1 MFNEQSSAP
10 GQRTGGTQEEVF
22 NASQYTPSGYG
33 NVPHS
38 TELEADVLSSVM
50 YGVADPASLNL
61 TGRDFY
67 SPDHE
72 ALWDVIVGM
81 GSHDPVLVREAC
93 HDDRLKAL
101 VVELAGRQMAAMT
114 ADVLAPEYA
123 QKLRDLTARR
133 DLQTSLT
140 KALQEASQPD
150 ADPGA
155 IMADLAAHSQAP
167 AHRGNRRGRITGMGE
182 VKAERHEW
190 VKKDWY
196 PCDVVTV
203 LAGHGGEGKSTFS
216 LADAAAGSRGELHGR
231 CWGRPVRTLIVA
243 TEDTLSDQKL
253 RLRAAGAVEDHLGFF
268 TVERNDGDAV
278 AFKITADLA
287 ELERAAVEFKA
298 DLLIIDPLSS
308 VVEGDLNKTDVMRSA
323 IDPLSALARKLH
335 VAVLV
340 VHHFNKGSGNASRKM
355 TGSEALRDAVRS
367 AIFFAHDKE
376 TDERVLSFDKASYS
390 QYEGRNFNFTLDSA
404 PAIDDDGKEMF
415 DEEGNSETVP
425 VVNILG
431 ETETSVQKII
441 NTVPQGQEDDDRN
454 EAQAFLL
461 GYLADNG
468 GEVPASDVL
477 KAGHAAGFSDNE
489 LKNGRKRCRDPRIAS
504 RKSGM
509 GSGWVWA
516 IDEESSHEGVTK
528 VSKVSGPRRVTP
540 STPSVTPS
548 AEPEPPTLP
557 EEPSR
562 PLSVV
567 PDDPCGFCGKSL
579 AQTPGQRV
587 CGANHRRAQEAAS

>member
-1 MFNEQSSAP
+1 MSIERNSAP
-10 GQRTGGTQEEVF
+10 GQQNRGHHEEDF
-22 NASQYTPSGYG
+22 TTESNYTPGGYG
-33 NVPHS
+33 DVPHS
-38 TELEADVLSSVM
+38 TELEADVLSAVM
-50 YGVADPASLNL
+50 YGYSDPAGLNL

-72 ALWDVIVGM
+72 ALWNVIEGM

-93 HDDRLKAL
+93 PDDRLKAL
-101 VVELAGRQMAAMT
+101 VVDLAGRQMAAMT

-123 QKLRDLTARR
+123 AKLRELTARR

-140 KALQEASQPD
+140 RALQEASQPD

-155 IMADLAAHSQAP
+155 ILADLAAHAQAS
-167 AHRGNRRGRITGMGE
+167 AHRGNRRGRITGMGQ

-190 VKKDWY
+190 IKKDWY

-253 RLRAAGAVEDHLGFF
+253 RLRAAGAVEEHVGFF

-376 TDERVLSFDKASYS
+376 TDERVLSFDKSSYS

-415 DEEGNSETVP
+415 DEEGNPETVP

-441 NTVPQGQEDDDRN
+441 NTIPEGQGEND
-454 EAQAFLL
+454 EAADCKSWLKAWAASKGGVLL
-461 GYLADNG
+461 T
-468 GEVPASDVL
+468 SDVKTACEAEGSIYSWKTARNKRRSAGL
-477 KAGHAAGFSDNE
+477 ETHQVGFGDKAITYWTEPGCWSDGLPNPHGSPTGPRSQE
-489 LKNGRKRCRDPRIAS
+489 VGTPGTTEGPVEGSTPEPVAPILSLVPNGRCS
-504 RKSGM
+504 HCGRKY
-509 GSGWVWA
+509 
-516 IDEESSHEGVTK
+516 K
-528 VSKVSGPRRVTP
+528 PGPV
-540 STPSVTPS
+540 
-548 AEPEPPTLP
+548 
-557 EEPSR
+557 
-562 PLSVV
+562 
-567 PDDPCGFCGKSL
+567 CNFCGT
-579 AQTPGQRV
+579 ATG
-587 CGANHRRAQEAAS
+587 EAAS